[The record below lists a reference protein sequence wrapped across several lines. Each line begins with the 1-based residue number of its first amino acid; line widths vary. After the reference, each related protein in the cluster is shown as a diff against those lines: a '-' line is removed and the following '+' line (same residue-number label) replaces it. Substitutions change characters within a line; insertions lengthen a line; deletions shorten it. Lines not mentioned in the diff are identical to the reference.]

1 MRLGADVE
9 NVAIERTSMTD
20 GGRTIVA
27 EGRYNGL
34 IGAMGSRWT
43 RSSCTSGRSRAAR

>member
-20 GGRTIVA
+20 GGRTIVV
-27 EGRYNGL
+27 
-34 IGAMGSRWT
+34 GAAT
-43 RSSCTSGRSRAAR
+43 TA